1 MTSIAL
7 INPPSPFLIDDGVM
21 PPLGIMYLSS
31 YLKSKGIRS
40 EIIDFATN
48 DVQESDLIGY
58 DIYAVTST
66 TPQYPYIINS
76 IINPKRLKKI
86 NPKSTTIVGGA
97 HATAFKEECR
107 KDGFDCVVIGEGEK
121 SLFDICKFVENGK
134 IYNNRI
140 GGIIRS
146 KQIKD
151 IDSIPFPDR
160 TFKGFEKY
168 HYDIDSK
175 LSTTMIT
182 SRGCPFD
189 CYFCCKTWTG
199 VRLRSAKNIIE
210 ETKILKDMGFD
221 GIMFYDDT
229 FTINRNR
236 VIEIAKGLKELGFV
250 WRCFI
255 HASTVNYNL
264 LKIMYESGC
273 VEVGMGVE
281 SGSNDILKIVNKKID
296 IDRAIQVCN
305 WCHEIGLRI
314 KTFLIIGLP
323 GESKETINETIN
335 FLKLSKPDDF
345 DYTIYTPFPETEI
358 WNSSNKNDLQFD
370 IQFDKNK
377 LDYSKMFYKG
387 ITGKYSAQ
395 ISTSHLTQEDIEK
408 YRDYVDIEIRKE
420 IIQ

>member
-1 MTSIAL
+1 MISVAL
-7 INPPSPFLIDDGVM
+7 INSPSPFLINDEVM

-31 YLKSKGIRS
+31 YLKSKGIRA

-48 DVQESDLIGY
+48 DIHESDLIGY

-66 TPQYPYIINS
+66 TPQYPYVISPKRIKE
-76 IINPKRLKKI
+76 INPE
-86 NPKSTTIVGGA
+86 SMTIIGGA
-97 HATAFKEECR
+97 HAMSFSEEC
-107 KDGFDCVVIGEGEK
+107 KNDGFDCIVSGEGEEVLL
-121 SLFDICKFVENGK
+121 SLSKFVENGK
-134 IYNNRI
+134 KNNSKI
-140 GGIIRS
+140 CGIIKS
-146 KQIKD
+146 KQIED

-168 HYDIDSK
+168 HYEIDGN

-189 CYFCCKTWTG
+189 CFFCCKTWKG
-199 VRLRSAKNIIE
+199 VRLRSAKNVIE
-210 ETKILKDMGFD
+210 EAKTLRDMGFK
-221 GIMFYDDT
+221 GLMFYDDT

-236 VIEIAKGLKELGFV
+236 VLELCKSLKELNLV

-255 HASTVNYNL
+255 HANTVDKEL
-264 LKIMYESGC
+264 LKFMHESGC

-281 SGSNDILKIVNKKID
+281 SGSNKILKTVNKKID
-296 IDRAIQVCN
+296 IERAIQVCN

-323 GESKETINETIN
+323 GESQDTIDETIK

-345 DYTIYTPFPETEI
+345 DYTIHTPFPNTKI
-358 WNSSNKNDLQFD
+358 WDSSEQFD

-377 LDYSKMFYKG
+377 LDYRKMFYKG
-387 ITGKYSAQ
+387 IAGKYAAQ
-395 ISTSHLTQEDIEK
+395 ISTSYLTSNEIEK
-408 YRDYVDIEIRKE
+408 YRDYVDIKIRKE